1 MNTHFTIEQKI
12 VHHLILH
19 TFSSD
24 NIGLFDGKTGIALV
38 FYIIGRKQ
46 ANNVLT
52 SFGDKLLENIIGNIN
67 KSLSYNLHS
76 GLCGIGWIIDFL
88 LHEDFIEGKSYE
100 ICQEL
105 DKQIIKI
112 SPKHLDTSLEFGV
125 EGLLHYVMA
134 HLYNC
139 SKQQDKQPFDSTFL
153 KELYHKVLSIPI
165 NEMTLKLQSLCDSYI
180 SFYLKNKLNYDYDPT
195 NFIKAQE
202 LIINENNI
210 KDIPLFL
217 SNGLS
222 GYLIKKLN

>member
-1 MNTHFTIEQKI
+1 MNMHFTIEQKI

-24 NIGLFDGKTGIALV
+24 NIGLFNGKTGIALA

-46 ANNVLT
+46 ANNILT
-52 SFGDKLLENIIGNIN
+52 SFGDKLLENIIENIN
-67 KSLSYNLHS
+67 KSLSHNFHN
-76 GLCGIGWIIDFL
+76 GLYGIGWSIDFL
-88 LHEDFIEGKSYE
+88 LHKGFIEGKSYE

-105 DKQIIKI
+105 DKQIMKI
-112 SPKHLDTSLEFGV
+112 SPNRLDTSLEFGV

-139 SKQQDKQPFDSTFL
+139 SKQQDKQPFDCAFL
-153 KELYHKVLSIPI
+153 KELYHKVLSISI
-165 NEMTLKLQSLCDSYI
+165 NEMNLKLKLLCDSYT
-180 SFYLKNKLNYDYDPT
+180 SFFTNNKLIYDYDPT